1 MIDTIID
8 LFVYGCVGIIAMLIG
23 YAIIDFVIPC
33 DFPKEIK
40 EGNKAIG
47 WVSAGIYIGL
57 GTIIK
62 SALQTFKIDDAPL
75 KLIHGIIDSLFF
87 SAAGIIFFIIA
98 YFVVDLLN
106 KKYNFNEELKAK
118 NEAIGIMIMGIF
130 IGMALIIS
138 GVIQ

>member
-1 MIDTIID
+1 MLNTLID
-8 LFVYGCVGIIAMLIG
+8 LAIYGCVGIVTMLIG
-23 YAIIDFVIPC
+23 YALIDYIIPC

-47 WVSAGIYIGL
+47 WLSAGIYIGL

-62 SALQTFKIDDAPL
+62 TALQTFKIDETPL
-75 KLIHGIIDSLFF
+75 KLIYGIIDSLFF
-87 SAAGIIFFIIA
+87 SAAGILFFVIA
-98 YFVVDLLN
+98 YFAVDILN
-106 KKYNFNEELKAK
+106 KKYSFNEELKAG

-130 IGMALIIS
+130 VGMALIIS